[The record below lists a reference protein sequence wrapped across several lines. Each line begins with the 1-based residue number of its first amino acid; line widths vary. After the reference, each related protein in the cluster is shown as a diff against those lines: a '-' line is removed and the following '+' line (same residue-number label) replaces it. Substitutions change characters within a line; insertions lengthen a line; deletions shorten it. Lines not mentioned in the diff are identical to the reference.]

1 MDKIILKGCRFYA
14 YHGVFSEEKTLGQ
27 IFTVDLELSLD
38 LKAASKTDKLE
49 DTVNYGQVFSV
60 LKSRIENSQY
70 TLIERL
76 AGVIC
81 ENIFEQFSPVTAIK
95 ICITKENPPIA
106 GHYDRVGIE
115 LKRERS

>member
-14 YHGVFSEEKTLGQ
+14 YHGVFSEEKALGQ
-27 IFTVDLELSLD
+27 IFTVDLDLSLD
-38 LKAASKTDKLE
+38 LTAASKTDKLE

-60 LKSRIENSQY
+60 LKTCVENSQY
-70 TLIERL
+70 ALIERL

-81 ENIFEQFSPVTAIK
+81 ENIFEQFSSVNAIK
-95 ICITKENPPIA
+95 IRITKENPPIA

-115 LKRERS
+115 LERERS

>member
-27 IFTVDLELSLD
+27 IFMVDLELSLD

-49 DTVNYGQVFSV
+49 
-60 LKSRIENSQY
+60 
-70 TLIERL
+70 
-76 AGVIC
+76 
-81 ENIFEQFSPVTAIK
+81 QFLPVTAIK